1 MAQQVV
7 SLVTAPYRL
16 YNLMMCL
23 RSANRRLRSASFA

>member
-7 SLVTAPYRL
+7 SLVTAPYRI

-23 RSANRRLRSASFA
+23 SSVTRRLRSASIA